1 MNPTRR
7 SRHAVCV
14 LHVTMAALAAAP
26 AAAQEFVPPD
36 RPAPTPPPA
45 QQPAAAGSGFLVGV
59 LGFSTRAGAQINA
72 DNQVV
77 LGSTIDIAQLGVPGF
92 RLRPSFEV
100 GFARPDKSLALNLEA
115 VYRFQD
121 DNANAIPYIGAGIG
135 YYDNSVVKK
144 GWPTFVLGFELPYG
158 RTMSWLL
165 EFHALDKLDRSRILV
180 GLATRGGAL

>member
-1 MNPTRR
+1 MNVTRLLP
-7 SRHAVCV
+7 HAVIV
-14 LHVTMAALAAAP
+14 LAAA
-26 AAAQEFVPPD
+26 AANSLQAQEFVPPD
-36 RPAPTPPPA
+36 RPAPPPPA
-45 QQPAAAGSGFLVGV
+45 QQPAAATSGFIIGV
-59 LGFSTRAGAQINA
+59 MGFSTRAGAQINS

-77 LGSTIDIAQLGVPGF
+77 LGSTIDIAQLGVPGL

-121 DNANAIPYIGAGIG
+121 DDANAIPYIGAGIG

-165 EFHALDKLDRSRILV
+165 EFHALDKLDRSRILI
-180 GLATRGGAL
+180 GLATRGGGS